1 MDLDLIYEIT
11 CGGAVVVGA
20 YLMGYIRGILCTTND
35 TNKKLKGLTEEK
47 IHV

>member
-20 YLMGYIRGILCTTND
+20 YLMGYIRGILCTTNN
-35 TNKKLKGLTEEK
+35 TNEKLKEIIEEK